1 MKCGIIVAL
10 SIIGMI
16 FLSGGIVYADSP
28 SIDDAK
34 VFQSYQEDGDW
45 LFVVTYNI
53 SGTNT
58 STSLCDNT
66 HVWWLILEDGVTGDL
81 LGLTPYIQC
90 GMRPA
95 SILLNASSVSALVE
109 GGDYDLVLYGNW
121 GAHPEDTYTL
131 QPEDWRGKVENGW
144 LDDWVIA
151 QAEVIEDYDTVYLG
165 SADYLDSVPNY
176 DHDVLTVAGAMI
188 FNRGIPSLEDY
199 RPDIFAVTYEGL
211 DIDYVP
217 NTDDT
222 SYADDLY
229 TNTEAMIGSTIYDAA
244 EDVGDRWLGV
254 DGRMMLALLT
264 LIVFLSIAVI
274 EKSIA
279 FLIILGGI
287 LIGVFPMGTV
297 LLIVFL
303 LMVVCIRA
311 WFGSST

>member
-1 MKCGIIVAL
+1 MRW
-10 SIIGMI
+10 I
-16 FLSGGIVYADSP
+16 FGLILLVVLSGGVAYADSP

-34 VFQSYQEDGDW
+34 VYQSYVEDGDW

-58 STSLCDNT
+58 STSSCGYVN
-66 HVWWLILEDGVTGDL
+66 VWWLLLEDGVTGDL
-81 LGLTPYIQC
+81 LGATPNIQC

-95 SILLNASSVSALVE
+95 SILLNASSVATLTE
-109 GGDYDLVLYGNW
+109 GGDYDLVIY
-121 GAHPEDTYTL
+121 
-131 QPEDWRGKVENGW
+131 
-144 LDDWVIA
+144 
-151 QAEVIEDYDTVYLG
+151 QASVIEDYDTVYLG
-165 SADYLDSVPNY
+165 SADYLDPVPQY
-176 DHDVLTVAGAMI
+176 GDVLTVAGADI
-188 FNRGIPSLEDY
+188 FNQGIPKLEEY

-264 LIVFLSIAVI
+264 LIGFLSIAVI

-303 LMVVCIRA
+303 LMVVFIRA
-311 WFGSST
+311 WFWSST

>member
-1 MKCGIIVAL
+1 MRW
-10 SIIGMI
+10 IIGLI
-16 FLSGGIVYADSP
+16 LLVVLSGGVAYADSP

-34 VFQSYQEDGDW
+34 VYQSYVEDGDW

-58 STSLCDNT
+58 STSSCGYINT
-66 HVWWLILEDGVTGDL
+66 WTLLLEDGVTGDL
-81 LGLTPYIQC
+81 LGSTGTNPGLQC

-95 SILLNASSVSALVE
+95 SILLNASSVSALTE
-109 GGDYDLVLYGNW
+109 GGDYDLVIYGNW

-131 QPEDWRGKVENGW
+131 QPEDWKGEVANGG
-144 LDDWVIA
+144 LDDWVIY
-151 QAEVIEDYDTVYLG
+151 QASVIEDYDTVYLG
-165 SADYLDSVPNY
+165 SADYLDPVPQY
-176 DHDVLTVAGAMI
+176 GDVLTVAGADI
-188 FNRGIPSLEDY
+188 FNQGIPKLEEY

-229 TNTEAMIGSTIYDAA
+229 SGTEAMIGSTIYDAA

-264 LIVFLSIAVI
+264 ILGFLSIAVI

-279 FLIILGGI
+279 FLIIIGGV

-297 LLIVFL
+297 LLLVFL
-303 LMVVCIRA
+303 LMVTLIRA
-311 WFGSST
+311 LFWSST